1 MNVKRGLKN
10 KEKKEGGSRRKVA
23 VIVSIAIII
32 AVVGACVAAAA
43 VAAGNR
49 IDVRIIDEDAGEY
62 MLVNVLENY
71 SFSIEKKKPVD
82 DVKAKDFVVYDIEGN
97 PVKTSNSDADD
108 TIKINAPQK
117 GYEVGAIYT
126 LDLQDKG
133 SFQEEDYHKAKKIIF
148 LVAQKE
154 TRELTYQEG
163 VLQPKDSDV
172 KVSKDTI
179 SLKGKYNNGD
189 IIIADTNKD
198 DIDEIYQLKDVH
210 MENGDTKASYKDPD
224 AENVYK
230 KVNIFYSDYVDFR
243 DAEIDEDALLGSL
256 YEMGVLDAFAE
267 EVYAANDSDI
277 DVTVEKK
284 GKNEFCFHVT
294 LKDPKD
300 KGKKIENRF

>member
-1 MNVKRGLKN
+1 MNFRFSKYKKN

-62 MLVNVLENY
+62 MLVNVPENY
-71 SFSIEKKKPVD
+71 SFSIEKKKPMD

-117 GYEVGAIYT
+117 GYEVGGIYT

-133 SFQEEDYHKAKKIIF
+133 SFQEEDYHKAKKITF

-256 YEMGVLDAFAE
+256 NEMGVLDAFAE
-267 EVYAANDSDI
+267 EVYAANDSNI

-284 GKNEFCFHVT
+284 GKNEFAFM
-294 LKDPKD
+294 L
-300 KGKKIENRF
+300 R